1 MYIVVQCLCM
11 LVCGFI
17 GDDVVLAYTCVA
29 SVVVFVS
36 VSADNSC
43 VRRCGGGGGIGGLR
57 C

>member
-1 MYIVVQCLCM
+1 M

-29 SVVVFVS
+29 FIVVFVS
-36 VSADNSC
+36 VGADNSC
-43 VRRCGGGGGIGGLR
+43 VWRCGGGGGIGGLR

>member
-29 SVVVFVS
+29 FIVVFVS

>member
-29 SVVVFVS
+29 FIVVFVS
-36 VSADNSC
+36 VSTDNSC